1 MEEHAELFEKMANSV
16 IAGEAEEAHALAT
29 KSLELGIKPLDSIDN
44 GFVKG
49 IRVVG
54 DRFGA
59 GELFLP
65 ELVMSAEAMKA
76 ALAVLEPELAK
87 SSAARENMGNVL
99 ACTVQGDIH
108 DIGKRIVCTM
118 LSANGF
124 SVVDLGVNVKVDK
137 FIEEIKTRKPD
148 IVAMSALLTTTA
160 PNQGKVIRQLI
171 QQGIR
176 EQFVVMV
183 GGAPTSPGWAK
194 EIGADGYGENATEAV
209 RVAKELMVAKRAG
222 QFVPAKPTTAAGFA
236 GGAANPNAAAASTAP
251 IAPSSA
257 ATVGAGAAT
266 AGQGS

>member
-1 MEEHAELFEKMANSV
+1 VEHAELFEKMANCV
-16 IAGEAEEAHALAT
+16 IAGEAEEATALAK
-29 KSLELGIKPLDSIDN
+29 KSLELGIRPLDAIDN

-76 ALAVLEPELAK
+76 ALAILEPELAK
-87 SSAARENMGNVL
+87 GSEARENMGNVL

-124 SVVDLGVNVKVDK
+124 SVVDLGVNVKVDR
-137 FIEEIKTRKPD
+137 FVEEIKARKPD

-160 PNQGKVIRQLI
+160 PNQGKVIKLLT

-176 EQFVVMV
+176 DSYIVMI
-183 GGAPTSPGWAK
+183 GGAPTSPQWAK
-194 EIGADGYGENATEAV
+194 EVGADGYGENATEAV
-209 RVAKELMVAKRAG
+209 RVAKELMALKKSG
-222 QFVPAKPTTAAGFA
+222 QFRVTGVAATIPA
-236 GGAANPNAAAASTAP
+236 GG
-251 IAPSSA
+251 
-257 ATVGAGAAT
+257 
-266 AGQGS
+266 GS

>member
-1 MEEHAELFEKMANSV
+1 MEHTELFEKMAQSV
-16 IAGEAEEAHALAT
+16 IAGEAEDSAALARQA
-29 KSLELGIKPLDSIDN
+29 LELGIKPLDAIDE

-76 ALAVLEPELAK
+76 ALAILEPELAK
-87 SSAARENMGNVL
+87 SAAARENMGNVL

-124 SVVDLGVNVKVDK
+124 SVVDLGVNVKVDR
-137 FIEEIKTRKPD
+137 FVEEIKTRKPD

-171 QQGIR
+171 QQGLR
-176 EQFVVMV
+176 EQYVVMV

-209 RVAKELMVAKRAG
+209 RVAKELMAKKRSKPASPEPEVAPVSALG
-222 QFVPAKPTTAAGFA
+222 DASSS
-236 GGAANPNAAAASTAP
+236 GGVLQAAAAD
-251 IAPSSA
+251 
-257 ATVGAGAAT
+257 
-266 AGQGS
+266 

>member
-1 MEEHAELFEKMANSV
+1 MSHAALFDRMANCIIV
-16 IAGEAEEAHALAT
+16 GDAEEANALAR
-29 KSLELGIKPLDSIDN
+29 KSLELQIAPLESIDN

-76 ALAVLEPELAK
+76 ALAILEPELAK
-87 SSAARENMGNVL
+87 GNMAREIQGNVL

-124 SVVDLGVNVKVDK
+124 QVVDLGVNVKVDR
-137 FIEEIKTRKPD
+137 FVEEVKSRKPD

-160 PNQGKVIRQLI
+160 PNQGKVIKLLTKE
-171 QQGIR
+171 GIR
-176 EQFVVMV
+176 KDYIVMV
-183 GGAPTSPGWAK
+183 GGAPTSAAWAK

-209 RVAKELMVAKRAG
+209 RIAIELMTRKRSQGAR
-222 QFVPAKPTTAAGFA
+222 PDAASVEA
-236 GGAANPNAAAASTAP
+236 VGGAQLMG
-251 IAPSSA
+251 APSGNPA
-257 ATVGAGAAT
+257 QAVAD
-266 AGQGS
+266 

>member
-1 MEEHAELFEKMANSV
+1 MDHTALYEEMATSV
-16 IAGEAEEAHALAT
+16 IAGEAEEAARLARR
-29 KSLELGIKPLDSIDN
+29 SLDLGIRPLDAIDN
-44 GFVKG
+44 GFVRG

-76 ALAVLEPELAK
+76 ALAILEPELAK
-87 SSAARENMGNVL
+87 SAGARESQGNVL

-124 SVVDLGVNVKVDK
+124 SVVDLGVNVKVDR
-137 FIEEIKTRKPD
+137 FVEEIKARRPD

-160 PNQGKVIRQLI
+160 PNQGKVIKLMA

-176 EQFVVMV
+176 ADYIVMI
-183 GGAPTSPGWAK
+183 GGAPTSPSWAA

-209 RVAKELMVAKRAG
+209 RVAKELMQRRR
-222 QFVPAKPTTAAGFA
+222 
-236 GGAANPNAAAASTAP
+236 AASAP
-251 IAPSSA
+251 HSDSAPAPNPTPAPEPAPAPALSGPA
-257 ATVGAGAAT
+257 QEPGR
-266 AGQGS
+266 

>member
-1 MEEHAELFEKMANSV
+1 MKGGIDVSHAELFDRMANCIIIGDS
-16 IAGEAEEAHALAT
+16 EESARLARH
-29 KSLELGIKPLDSIDN
+29 SLEIAIPPLESIDN

-76 ALAVLEPELAK
+76 ALAILEPELAK
-87 SSAARENMGNVL
+87 SATARESQGSVL

-124 SVVDLGVNVKVDK
+124 SVVDLGVNVKVDR
-137 FIEEIKTRKPD
+137 FVEEIKTRKPD

-160 PNQGKVIRQLI
+160 PNQGKVIKLLAKE
-171 QQGIR
+171 GIR
-176 EQFVVMV
+176 GNYIVMV
-183 GGAPTSPGWAK
+183 GGAPTSASWAK

-209 RVAKELMVAKRAG
+209 RVAKDLMQKKRSG
-222 QFVPAKPTTAAGFA
+222 TTASVEVAP
-236 GGAANPNAAAASTAP
+236 GA
-251 IAPSSA
+251 
-257 ATVGAGAAT
+257 VAGAAAESRA
-266 AGQGS
+266 AGPPQA

>member
-1 MEEHAELFEKMANSV
+1 MSNDDLYQKMADSV
-16 IAGEAEEAHALAT
+16 IMGESEVSAALAHQ
-29 KSLELGIKPLDSIDN
+29 SLELGIAPLESIDN

-76 ALAVLEPELAK
+76 ALAILEPELAK
-87 SSAARENMGNVL
+87 SAIARQSQGSVL

-124 SVVDLGVNVKVDK
+124 TIVDLGVNVKIDRFV
-137 FIEEIKTRKPD
+137 EEIKTRKPD

-160 PNQGKVIRQLI
+160 PNQGKVIKLLTKE
-171 QQGIR
+171 GIR
-176 EQFVVMV
+176 DQYIVMV
-183 GGAPTSPGWAK
+183 GGAPTSLAWSK

-209 RVAKELMVAKRAG
+209 RVAKELMAKKRAR
-222 QFVPAKPTTAAGFA
+222 PAAEPTQTATPVGARGDTIAGSSSVAQAAGA
-236 GGAANPNAAAASTAP
+236 D
-251 IAPSSA
+251 
-257 ATVGAGAAT
+257 
-266 AGQGS
+266 

>member
-1 MEEHAELFEKMANSV
+1 MSHADLYEKMAQCV
-16 IAGEAEEAHALAT
+16 ITGEADVATALA
-29 KSLELGIKPLDSIDN
+29 KQSLELGIPPLESIDN

-87 SSAARENMGNVL
+87 GNAVREVQGNVL

-124 SVVDLGVNVKVDK
+124 QVVDLGVNVKIDRFV
-137 FIEEIKTRKPD
+137 EEIKTRKPD

-160 PNQGKVIRQLI
+160 PNQGKVIKLLSKE
-171 QQGIR
+171 GIR
-176 EQFVVMV
+176 GDYIVMV
-183 GGAPTSPGWAK
+183 GGAPTSASWAK

-209 RVAKELMVAKRAG
+209 RVAKELMARKRAR
-222 QFVPAKPTTAAGFA
+222 PSTAAETAAPVVAMGDA
-236 GGAANPNAAAASTAP
+236 QRLGAASGGTAQVV
-251 IAPSSA
+251 AD
-257 ATVGAGAAT
+257 
-266 AGQGS
+266 

>member
-1 MEEHAELFEKMANSV
+1 MEHAELYEKMSNSV
-16 IAGEAEEAHALAT
+16 INGEAEEATALA
-29 KSLELGIKPLDSIDN
+29 KQSLELGIKPLDSIDN

-87 SSAARENMGNVL
+87 SAAKRENMGNVL

-124 SVVDLGVNVKVDK
+124 SVVDLGVNVKVDR
-137 FIEEIKTRKPD
+137 FVEEIKTRKPD

-160 PNQGKVIRQLI
+160 PNQGKVIKLLAA
-171 QQGIR
+171 QGIR
-176 EQFVVMV
+176 DEYIVMI
-183 GGAPTSPGWAK
+183 GGAPTSPQWAK
-194 EIGADGYGENATEAV
+194 EVGADGYGENATEAV
-209 RVAKELMVAKRAG
+209 RVAKELMTQKRAG
-222 QFVPAKPTTAAGFA
+222 QFRTAGV
-236 GGAANPNAAAASTAP
+236 AAAST
-251 IAPSSA
+251 
-257 ATVGAGAAT
+257 GAA
-266 AGQGS
+266 S

>member
-1 MEEHAELFEKMANSV
+1 VEHSELFQKMADCI
-16 IAGEAEEAHALAT
+16 IAGDAETADGLAR
-29 KSLELGIKPLDSIDN
+29 KSLELGIAPLLSIDE

-49 IRVVG
+49 IRIVG

-87 SSAARENMGNVL
+87 TATAREAQGDVL

-124 SVVDLGVNVKVDK
+124 TVSDLGVNVKVDR
-137 FIEEIKTRKPD
+137 FVEEIKKRRPD

-160 PNQGKVIRQLI
+160 PNQGKVIKALIKEGLRQDYI
-171 QQGIR
+171 
-176 EQFVVMV
+176 VMV
-183 GGAPTSPGWAK
+183 GGAPTSLAWARD
-194 EIGADGYGENATEAV
+194 IGADGYGENATEAV
-209 RVAKELMVAKRAG
+209 RVAKELMARKRDRVARGESA
-222 QFVPAKPTTAAGFA
+222 VPGPEAAQAAA
-236 GGAANPNAAAASTAP
+236 GGAGVAS
-251 IAPSSA
+251 
-257 ATVGAGAAT
+257 GAAV
-266 AGQGS
+266 QP

>member
-1 MEEHAELFEKMANSV
+1 MSHTELFEKMANCV
-16 IAGEAEEAHALAT
+16 IAGEAEEADALAK
-29 KSLELGIKPLDSIDN
+29 KSLELGIKPLASIDN

-76 ALAVLEPELAK
+76 ALAILEPELAK
-87 SSAARENMGNVL
+87 NNEAREKTGDVL

-137 FIEEIKTRKPD
+137 FVQEIKDRKPD
-148 IVAMSALLTTTA
+148 IVAMSSLLTTTA
-160 PNQGKVIRQLI
+160 PNQGKVIKLLI
-171 QQGIR
+171 KEGIR
-176 EQFVVMV
+176 NDYIVMV
-183 GGAPTSPGWAK
+183 GGAPTSAGWAK
-194 EIGADGYGENATEAV
+194 DIGADGYGENATEAV
-209 RVAKELMVAKRAG
+209 RVAKELMQKKRSG
-222 QFVPAKPTTAAGFA
+222 DQQ
-236 GGAANPNAAAASTAP
+236 
-251 IAPSSA
+251 SA
-257 ATVGAGAAT
+257 ATETVPAVAQNASSGATSDAVV
-266 AGQGS
+266 

>member
-1 MEEHAELFEKMANSV
+1 VDHAELFEKMANSV
-16 IAGEAEEAHALAT
+16 ITGEAEDAAALART
-29 KSLELGIKPLDSIDN
+29 SLELGIRPLDSIDN

-76 ALAVLEPELAK
+76 ALAILEPELAK
-87 SSAARENMGNVL
+87 GSDKRENMGNVL

-160 PNQGKVIRQLI
+160 PNQGKVIKQL
-171 QQGIR
+171 QAQGIR
-176 EQFVVMV
+176 DDYIVMI
-183 GGAPTSPGWAK
+183 GGAPTSPSWAK

-209 RVAKELMVAKRAG
+209 RVAKDLMTLKKSGKLR
-222 QFVPAKPTTAAGFA
+222 T
-236 GGAANPNAAAASTAP
+236 ASTAV
-251 IAPSSA
+251 S
-257 ATVGAGAAT
+257 
-266 AGQGS
+266 

>member
-1 MEEHAELFEKMANSV
+1 VDYAELYEKMSNSV
-16 IAGEAEEAHALAT
+16 ITGEAEEAAGLARQAL
-29 KSLELGIKPLDSIDN
+29 EVGIRPLDAIDN

-76 ALAVLEPELAK
+76 ALAILEPELAK
-87 SSAARENMGNVL
+87 SAQARASMGNVL

-124 SVVDLGVNVKVDK
+124 SVVDLGVNVKVDR
-137 FIEEIKTRKPD
+137 FVEEIKTRKPD

-160 PNQGKVIRQLI
+160 PNQGKVIKQLL

-176 EQFVVMV
+176 EDFIVMI
-183 GGAPTSPGWAK
+183 GGAPTSPSWAK
-194 EIGADGYGENATEAV
+194 EVGADGYGENATEAV
-209 RVAKELMVAKRAG
+209 RVAKELMVLRKSG
-222 QFVPAKPTTAAGFA
+222 QFKAARPTSSCAVAAAG
-236 GGAANPNAAAASTAP
+236 AASPAAAAASTAP
-251 IAPSSA
+251 IAPPAS
-257 ATVGAGAAT
+257 TVPAGAA
-266 AGQGS
+266 ARQGS

>member
-1 MEEHAELFEKMANSV
+1 VEHAELYEKMANSV
-16 IAGEAEEAHALAT
+16 INGESEESAALARQ
-29 KSLELGIKPLDSIDN
+29 SLELGIKPLDSIDN

-76 ALAVLEPELAK
+76 ALAILEPELAK
-87 SSAARENMGNVL
+87 SAAKRENMGNVL

-124 SVVDLGVNVKVDK
+124 SVVDLGVNVKVDR

-160 PNQGKVIRQLI
+160 PNQGKVIKLLTA
-171 QQGIR
+171 QGIR
-176 EQFVVMV
+176 DEYIVMI
-183 GGAPTSPGWAK
+183 GGAPTSPQWAK
-194 EIGADGYGENATEAV
+194 EVGADGYGENATEAV
-209 RVAKELMVAKRAG
+209 RVAKELMILKRSG
-222 QFVPAKPTTAAGFA
+222 QFRTAG
-236 GGAANPNAAAASTAP
+236 
-251 IAPSSA
+251 
-257 ATVGAGAAT
+257 VAAT
-266 AGQGS
+266 ATAAVPAAVAPAGTVGTAS

>member
-1 MEEHAELFEKMANSV
+1 MDHTQLFESMSQSI
-16 IAGEAEEAHALAT
+16 IAGEAEEAATLARR
-29 KSLELGIKPLDSIDN
+29 SLELGIRPLDSIDN

-76 ALAVLEPELAK
+76 ALAILEPELAK
-87 SSAARENMGNVL
+87 SAEARENMGNVL

-124 SVVDLGVNVKVDK
+124 SVVDLGVNVKVDR
-137 FIEEIKTRKPD
+137 FVEEIKTRKPD

-160 PNQGKVIRQLI
+160 PNQGKVIKQLI
-171 QQGIR
+171 GQGIR
-176 EQFVVMV
+176 DQFVVMI
-183 GGAPTSPGWAK
+183 GGAPTSPAWAK
-194 EIGADGYGENATEAV
+194 EVGADGYGENATEAV
-209 RVAKELMVAKRAG
+209 RVAKELMLLKKAG
-222 QFVPAKPTTAAGFA
+222 TFQAARPVPGATQMASAASSPA
-236 GGAANPNAAAASTAP
+236 AAAASTAP
-251 IAPSSA
+251 IPPAP
-257 ATVGAGAAT
+257 TGVGAGA
-266 AGQGS
+266 GQGS

>member
-1 MEEHAELFEKMANSV
+1 MSRAKAD
-16 IAGEAEEAHALAT
+16 
-29 KSLELGIKPLDSIDN
+29 ELGIKPLDSIDN

-87 SSAARENMGNVL
+87 GSEARENMGNVL

-124 SVVDLGVNVKVDK
+124 SVVDLGVNVKVDR
-137 FIEEIKTRKPD
+137 FVEEIKTRQPD
-148 IVAMSALLTTTA
+148 IVAMSTLLTTTA
-160 PNQGKVIRQLI
+160 PNQGKVIKLLAA
-171 QQGIR
+171 QGIR
-176 EQFVVMV
+176 DQYIVMI
-183 GGAPTSPGWAK
+183 GGAPTSPQWAK
-194 EIGADGYGENATEAV
+194 EVGADGYGENATEAV
-209 RVAKELMVAKRAG
+209 RVAKELMAQKKAG
-222 QFVPAKPTTAAGFA
+222 QFRTAG
-236 GGAANPNAAAASTAP
+236 
-251 IAPSSA
+251 
-257 ATVGAGAAT
+257 VAAT
-266 AGQGS
+266 APAGGGA

>member
-1 MEEHAELFEKMANSV
+1 MANC
-16 IAGEAEEAHALAT
+16 IIIGESEEATALAK
-29 KSLELGIKPLDSIDN
+29 KSLELGIRPLESIDH

-76 ALAVLEPELAK
+76 ALAILEPELAK
-87 SSAARENMGNVL
+87 GNEARESQGNVL

-124 SVVDLGVNVKVDK
+124 SVTDLGVNVKIDRFV
-137 FIEEIKTRKPD
+137 EEIKTRKPD

-160 PNQGKVIRQLI
+160 PNQGKVIKLLVKE
-171 QQGIR
+171 GIR
-176 EQFVVMV
+176 DQYIVMV
-183 GGAPTSPGWAK
+183 GGAPTSLGWSK

-209 RVAKELMVAKRAG
+209 RVAKELMTKKRSRPASSEPETVAPVTSHG
-222 QFVPAKPTTAAGFA
+222 DTPAST
-236 GGAANPNAAAASTAP
+236 GGAYQAAAAD
-251 IAPSSA
+251 
-257 ATVGAGAAT
+257 
-266 AGQGS
+266 

>member
-1 MEEHAELFEKMANSV
+1 LSHEDLFQKMADSV
-16 IAGEAEEAHALAT
+16 IMGEAETSASLARH
-29 KSLELGIKPLDSIDN
+29 SLELNIAPLDSIDN

-76 ALAVLEPELAK
+76 ALAILEPELAK
-87 SSAARENMGNVL
+87 GTSVRESQGSVL

-124 SVVDLGVNVKVDK
+124 MVVDLGVNVKIDRFVQ
-137 FIEEIKTRKPD
+137 EIKTRKPD

-160 PNQGKVIRQLI
+160 PNQGKVIKLLVKE
-171 QQGIR
+171 GIR
-176 EQFVVMV
+176 DQYIVMV
-183 GGAPTSPGWAK
+183 GGAPTSLGWSK

-209 RVAKELMVAKRAG
+209 RVAKELMQKKRS
-222 QFVPAKPTTAAGFA
+222 KP
-236 GGAANPNAAAASTAP
+236 AAAQPEAVAPVTALGDSG
-251 IAPSSA
+251 APSDGVLQVA
-257 ATVGAGAAT
+257 AAD
-266 AGQGS
+266 

>member
-1 MEEHAELFEKMANSV
+1 VSHQELFDKMANCIIV
-16 IAGEAEEAHALAT
+16 GEAEEATALAR
-29 KSLELGIKPLDSIDN
+29 KSLELGIAPLESIDN

-76 ALAVLEPELAK
+76 ALAILEPELAK
-87 SSAARENMGNVL
+87 GNSKRESQGQVL

-124 SVVDLGVNVKVDK
+124 QVVDLGVNVKVDR
-137 FIEEIKTRKPD
+137 FVEEIKTRKPD

-160 PNQGKVIRQLI
+160 PNQGKVIKLLTKEGLRGDYI
-171 QQGIR
+171 
-176 EQFVVMV
+176 VMV
-183 GGAPTSPGWAK
+183 GGAPTSASWAK

-209 RVAKELMVAKRAG
+209 RVAIELMQRKRSR
-222 QFVPAKPTTAAGFA
+222 PAADSPTEPLATQLLG
-236 GGAANPNAAAASTAP
+236 
-251 IAPSSA
+251 APS
-257 ATVGAGAAT
+257 GAAT
-266 AGQGS
+266 QAAAD

>member
-1 MEEHAELFEKMANSV
+1 MANC
-16 IAGEAEEAHALAT
+16 IITGEAEEATRLAHQ
-29 KSLELGIKPLDSIDN
+29 SLELGISPLDSIDN

-76 ALAVLEPELAK
+76 ALAILEPELAK
-87 SSAARENMGNVL
+87 NAQTRESMGSVL

-124 SVVDLGVNVKVDK
+124 SVVDLGVNVKVDR
-137 FIEEIKTRKPD
+137 FVEEVKTRKPD

-160 PNQGKVIRQLI
+160 PNQGKVIKLMEKE
-171 QQGIR
+171 GIR
-176 EQFVVMV
+176 GDYIVMV

-194 EIGADGYGENATEAV
+194 EIHADGYGENATEAV
-209 RVAKELMVAKRAG
+209 RVAKDLMKQKRAG
-222 QFVPAKPTTAAGFA
+222 G
-236 GGAANPNAAAASTAP
+236 SE
-251 IAPSSA
+251 
-257 ATVGAGAAT
+257 ATVATITESAGPGARA
-266 AGQGS
+266 

>member
-1 MEEHAELFEKMANSV
+1 MEHAELFEKMANSV
-16 IAGEAEEAHALAT
+16 INGEAEEAAALARQA
-29 KSLELGIKPLDSIDN
+29 LELGIRPLPAIDN

-76 ALAVLEPELAK
+76 ALAILEPELAK
-87 SSAARENMGNVL
+87 GSEARENMGNVL

-124 SVVDLGVNVKVDK
+124 SVVDLGVNVKVDR

-160 PNQGKVIRQLI
+160 PNQGKVIKLLAA
-171 QQGIR
+171 QGIR
-176 EQFVVMV
+176 DAYIVMI
-183 GGAPTSPGWAK
+183 GGAPTSPQWAK
-194 EIGADGYGENATEAV
+194 EVGADGYGENATEAV
-209 RVAKELMVAKRAG
+209 RVAKELMAQKRAG
-222 QFVPAKPTTAAGFA
+222 QFRTTG
-236 GGAANPNAAAASTAP
+236 
-251 IAPSSA
+251 
-257 ATVGAGAAT
+257 VAAT
-266 AGQGS
+266 AATAATGGGS

>member
-1 MEEHAELFEKMANSV
+1 VEEHAELFEKMANSV
-16 IAGEAEEAHALAT
+16 IAGEAEEANALART
-29 KSLELGIKPLDSIDN
+29 SLELGIKPLDSIDN

-124 SVVDLGVNVKVDK
+124 SVVDLGVNVKVDR
-137 FIEEIKTRKPD
+137 FVEEIKTRKPD

-171 QQGIR
+171 QQGLR
-176 EQFVVMV
+176 EQYVVMV

-209 RVAKELMVAKRAG
+209 RVAKELMLLKRAG
-222 QFVPAKPTTAAGFA
+222 QFQPAKPTAAVPY
-236 GGAANPNAAAASTAP
+236 GGAASPTAAAASTAP
-251 IAPSSA
+251 IAPSAA
-257 ATVGAGAAT
+257 ATVGAGSPS

>member
-1 MEEHAELFEKMANSV
+1 VSHDELYEKMAQSV
-16 IAGEAEEAHALAT
+16 IAGEKEEAAALARRA
-29 KSLELGIKPLDSIDN
+29 LEIGIRPLDAIDN

-59 GELFLP
+59 GDMFLP

-76 ALAVLEPELAK
+76 ALAILEPELAK
-87 SSAARENMGNVL
+87 GTEARKIEGNVL

-124 SVVDLGVNVKVDK
+124 VVVDLGVNVKVER
-137 FIEEIKTRKPD
+137 FVEEIKTRKPD

-160 PNQGKVIRQLI
+160 PNQGKVIKLMI
-171 QQGIR
+171 KEGIR
-176 EQFVVMV
+176 DGYIVMV
-183 GGAPTSPGWAK
+183 GGAPTSPSWAK

-209 RVAKELMVAKRAG
+209 RVAKELMTKQRAG
-222 QFVPAKPTTAAGFA
+222 TLRSGAAAG
-236 GGAANPNAAAASTAP
+236 
-251 IAPSSA
+251 
-257 ATVGAGAAT
+257 
-266 AGQGS
+266 

>member
-1 MEEHAELFEKMANSV
+1 VEHVELFEKMANSV
-16 IAGEAEEAHALAT
+16 INGEAEDAAALARHG
-29 KSLELGIKPLDSIDN
+29 LELGIRPLMAIDN

-76 ALAVLEPELAK
+76 ALAILEPELAK
-87 SSAARENMGNVL
+87 GSEARENMGNVL

-124 SVVDLGVNVKVDK
+124 SVVDLGVNVKVDR
-137 FIEEIKTRKPD
+137 FVEEIKTRRPD

-160 PNQGKVIRQLI
+160 PNQGKVIKLLAA
-171 QQGIR
+171 QGIR
-176 EQFVVMV
+176 DAYIVMI
-183 GGAPTSPGWAK
+183 GGAPTSPQWAK
-194 EIGADGYGENATEAV
+194 EVGADGYGENATEAV
-209 RVAKELMVAKRAG
+209 RVAKALMAQKKAG
-222 QFVPAKPTTAAGFA
+222 QFRTAG
-236 GGAANPNAAAASTAP
+236 
-251 IAPSSA
+251 
-257 ATVGAGAAT
+257 VAAT
-266 AGQGS
+266 APAGGGA

>member
-1 MEEHAELFEKMANSV
+1 VEHAELYEKMAQSV
-16 IAGEAEEAHALAT
+16 ITGEAEDSASLARQ
-29 KSLELGIKPLDSIDN
+29 SLELGIRPLDSIDN

-76 ALAVLEPELAK
+76 ALAILEPELAK
-87 SSAARENMGNVL
+87 SASARESMGSVL

-124 SVVDLGVNVKVDK
+124 SVVDLGVNVKVDR
-137 FIEEIKTRKPD
+137 FVEEIKTRKPD

-171 QQGIR
+171 QQGVR
-176 EQFVVMV
+176 DDYVVMI

-194 EIGADGYGENATEAV
+194 EVGADGYGENATEAV
-209 RVAKELMVAKRAG
+209 RVAKELMVLKKAG
-222 QFVPAKPTTAAGFA
+222 SFKAARPTSATAGAG
-236 GGAANPNAAAASTAP
+236 GGAASPTAAAASTAP

-257 ATVGAGAAT
+257 ATVGAGAGKAT
-266 AGQGS
+266 

>member
-1 MEEHAELFEKMANSV
+1 VEHQELYEKMAQSV
-16 IAGEAEEAHALAT
+16 IAGEAEDAAALARQ
-29 KSLELGIKPLDSIDN
+29 SLELGIRPLDSIDN

-76 ALAVLEPELAK
+76 ALAILEPELAK
-87 SSAARENMGNVL
+87 SAQARENMGNVL

-124 SVVDLGVNVKVDK
+124 TVVDLGVNVKVDR
-137 FIEEIKTRKPD
+137 FVEEIKTRKPD

-160 PNQGKVIRQLI
+160 PNQGKVIKLLQA
-171 QQGIR
+171 QGIR
-176 EQFVVMV
+176 DSYIVMI
-183 GGAPTSPGWAK
+183 GGAPTSPQWAK
-194 EIGADGYGENATEAV
+194 EVGADGYGENATEAV
-209 RVAKELMVAKRAG
+209 RVAKELMTLKRAG
-222 QFVPAKPTTAAGFA
+222 QFRTASVATGAPA
-236 GGAANPNAAAASTAP
+236 
-251 IAPSSA
+251 
-257 ATVGAGAAT
+257 GAG
-266 AGQGS
+266 S